1 MQMRMARMVKM
12 PRPRPRPIPS
22 PICGFFEALEEGLM
36 AVIVVAG
43 LVVLLVCAGPAE
55 GVR

>member
-1 MQMRMARMVKM
+1 MQLRRARMVKM

-22 PICGFFEALEEGLM
+22 PVLGLFEAVEEE
-36 AVIVVAG
+36 AVRAIVEAG

-55 GVR
+55 GVG